1 MLMHRT
7 IKSFLKLSKRTWS
20 ARIRP
25 RSYRKIVKEKLQ
37 NIMPAFDITGSVD
50 VRKVIRVQKIKQYMI
65 HEESCTLQKRPY
77 VCVLITAL
85 VCWLRT
91 RECRYMQLMQKV
103 QCILGPEF
111 GSEERKTIVGAE
123 IAAAQVW
130 DARMRWTVEEKGIFP
145 IKIRLRVMWTLMENL
160 TAFGI

>member
-1 MLMHRT
+1 
-7 IKSFLKLSKRTWS
+7 
-20 ARIRP
+20 
-25 RSYRKIVKEKLQ
+25 
-37 NIMPAFDITGSVD
+37 MPAFDITGSVD
-50 VRKVIRVQKIKQYMI
+50 VRKVIRVQKIKQHMI

-111 GSEERKTIVGAE
+111 GSEERRTNRRSRDSGGASLRCAYE
-123 IAAAQVW
+123 MNCGRER
-130 DARMRWTVEEKGIFP
+130 DFP
-145 IKIRLRVMWTLMENL
+145 NKDMPKVYVNAYGKSNSFRYLR
-160 TAFGI
+160 IY